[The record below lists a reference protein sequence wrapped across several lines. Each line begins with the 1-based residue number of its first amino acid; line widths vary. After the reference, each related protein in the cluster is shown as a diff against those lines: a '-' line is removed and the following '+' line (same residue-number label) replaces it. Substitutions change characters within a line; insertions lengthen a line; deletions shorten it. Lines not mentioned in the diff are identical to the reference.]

1 MTTPN
6 GLTPEGSVTQYGS
19 WSEVQSR
26 TEEEWKSGEYDKWAG
41 AMAGIP
47 KIGDKLEQIPIIGG
61 ALSDFWEI
69 ITGIEDSNE
78 NDAGSLIR
86 GFMNGISAALNGG
99 SNPNGGNSFLTNIWS
114 LLGGMKTTQQAH
126 GEAILELQDL
136 ASAAVATPAWVS
148 NLNDMPSVARSSL
161 QPVVS
166 GTASAGSMSC
176 SDASHSHG
184 GHTHGVNFQTPSYK
198 PTANNVLGNSTGTIY
213 FTPIVVDRTGYPDK
227 IRFIT
232 GRDSFLYSIDEYWL
246 ALFGYDP
253 VTKNLDKVWQSTNL
267 KNAIGDEG
275 VESEISMN
283 LGMNQE
289 LSPAQVLFVAH
300 MQRQP
305 ALGGSTRNIA
315 AAPQINLV
323 RPSSVLLQHCCYA
336 LASQTAIASSYNLD
350 NLSGIDT
357 FIPWYAISVIN

>member
-19 WSEVQSR
+19 WSEVQER

-69 ITGIEDSNE
+69 VTGIPDSNE

-166 GTASAGSMSC
+166 GTASAGSMLCAS
-176 SDASHSHG
+176 ASHSHG

-198 PTANNVLGNSTGTIY
+198 PTANNVAGNSTGTI
-213 FTPIVVDRTGYPDK
+213 DHR
-227 IRFIT
+227 
-232 GRDSFLYSIDEYWL
+232 
-246 ALFGYDP
+246 
-253 VTKNLDKVWQSTNL
+253 
-267 KNAIGDEG
+267 
-275 VESEISMN
+275 
-283 LGMNQE
+283 
-289 LSPAQVLFVAH
+289 
-300 MQRQP
+300 
-305 ALGGSTRNIA
+305 
-315 AAPQINLV
+315 
-323 RPSSVLLQHCCYA
+323 
-336 LASQTAIASSYNLD
+336 
-350 NLSGIDT
+350 
-357 FIPWYAISVIN
+357 